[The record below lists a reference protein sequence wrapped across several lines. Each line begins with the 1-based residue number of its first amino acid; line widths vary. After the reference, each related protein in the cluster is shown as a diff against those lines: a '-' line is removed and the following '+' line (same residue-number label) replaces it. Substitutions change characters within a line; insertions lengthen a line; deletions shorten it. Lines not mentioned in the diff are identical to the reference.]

1 MNNPADQAFRSG
13 DGPYGSTLVAGQVR
27 SEDRRADAGTDK
39 GSEQWLRL
47 LHDLFPEVFAGSCLL
62 LYCSPLVKSAD
73 LAFDPLVVHWLGGLL
88 QIIVFLPLVFIA
100 VSYWLHCVSRMPN
113 KWAILLGIVGP
124 GLVLGIQANRIA
136 MLSLQLGDRLASS
149 DCRTFPLKYDL
160 EREWQAAATFR
171 SSCPATTFAVQD
183 CPGYREEAVQHP
195 SWNFLWYLET
205 KNECSGWCDVQKP
218 LWRGGD
224 APGDSCSRAVA
235 MAMKS
240 KIRHNANQIMVY
252 CLFVVSL
259 CVVVLVML
267 GPSLRTNGL
276 DW

>member
-1 MNNPADQAFRSG
+1 
-13 DGPYGSTLVAGQVR
+13 VR

-39 GSEQWLRL
+39 GSEPLLRL
-47 LHDLFPEVFAGSCLL
+47 LRDLFPEFFTGACLL
-62 LYCSPLVKSAD
+62 LFCSPLVKSAD
-73 LAFDPLVVHWLGGLL
+73 IAFDPLVVHWLGGHPR
-88 QIIVFLPLVFIA
+88 IIIFLSLVFIA
-100 VSYWLHCVSRMPN
+100 VSYRLHSISRLPN

-171 SSCPATTFAVQD
+171 NSCPATAYAVQE
-183 CPGYREEAVQHP
+183 CPGYSEEATQYP
-195 SWNFLWYLET
+195 TWNFFWYLES
-205 KNECSGWCDVQKP
+205 KYECSGWCDVQKP
-218 LWRGGD
+218 LWRAGD

-235 MAMKS
+235 IAMKS

-259 CVVVLVML
+259 SVVVLVML
-267 GPSLRTNGL
+267 GPSMRTNGL